1 MSQLTSREFKELDKL
16 YKKSGFTKL
25 TLQEQRR
32 LEKLEGLSTHNKK
45 AVEKVKWG
53 EDKLTK
59 GKSLHIQ
66 PKTVNQDLFLTSM
79 RSNIITVGSGSAGTG
94 KSYLSCYYAASELLA
109 GNIEKIVITRPYVAV
124 AGRTTGFKPNTDI
137 EKLRGFVLP
146 MLGYLSDVLG
156 REFVENQIQSFDK
169 VELAPLESIRGRSFD
184 NAIIISDE
192 SSNMTIGEVQALAT
206 RLGENTRWVCIG
218 DNAQTDTK
226 ANGMKW
232 FEYLVDKHN
241 IPDVGIVKFNH
252 DDIVRSGM
260 VKELV
265 IAFEKEGGYSS

>member
-53 EDKLTK
+53 EAKLTK

-226 ANGMKW
+226 DNGMKW

-260 VKELV
+260 VRELV